1 MNEPRKPTKAQ
12 TDRLRQLVDDFRYEE
27 MMLSKR
33 FGDAITPG
41 SMRAKRIKDAD
52 ALEAVILFLK
62 TC

>member
-12 TDRLRQLVDDFRYEE
+12 TDRLRRLVDEFRYEE

-33 FGDAITPG
+33 FGDEITPR

>member
-1 MNEPRKPTKAQ
+1 MSEPRKPTKDQ
-12 TDRLRQLVDDFRYEE
+12 IDRLRRLLDEFRYEE
-27 MMLSKR
+27 MMLSQR

-41 SMRAKRIKDAD
+41 SMRARRIKDAD

>member
-1 MNEPRKPTKAQ
+1 MNKPRKPTKAQ
-12 TDRLRQLVDDFRYEE
+12 TDRLLKLVDEFRYEE

-33 FGDAITPG
+33 FGYAITPG